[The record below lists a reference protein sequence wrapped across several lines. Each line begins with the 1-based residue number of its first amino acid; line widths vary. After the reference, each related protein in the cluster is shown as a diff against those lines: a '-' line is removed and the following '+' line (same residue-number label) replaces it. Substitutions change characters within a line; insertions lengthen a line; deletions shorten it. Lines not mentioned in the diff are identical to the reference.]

1 MEAACSSESP
11 DGFVKY
17 FPIESW
23 RRIVAKNDKVD
34 AQWMLELCDMP
45 LVQYV
50 ILGKQT
56 SALAASVV

>member
-1 MEAACSSESP
+1 
-11 DGFVKY
+11 
-17 FPIESW
+17 
-23 RRIVAKNDKVD
+23 VAKNDKVD